1 MPKNEKPSGWN
12 FACAAISTCASAL
25 LFSTHAGVAGAAV
38 AACGAG
44 ACADA
49 ATGRVNARAMA
60 RTSGFMV
67 SVSWKADATLRRA
80 QRAGNAPQV
89 TRVQIGRAHVCTPV
103 TNAHLVFRPLLDK
116 KQHSHAVAFTTHTTE
131 HDLNITLLKNN
142 HQCPTH
148 KLCTAHDR

>member
-25 LFSTHAGVAGAAV
+25 LFSTHAGVARAAV

-67 SVSWKADATLRRA
+67 SVSWKAGATLRSEARSVGKA
-80 QRAGNAPQV
+80 FGSTCR
-89 TRVQIGRAHVCTPV
+89 
-103 TNAHLVFRPLLDK
+103 FRWS
-116 KQHSHAVAFTTHTTE
+116 QYAYT
-131 HDLNITLLKNN
+131 KNYTQDI
-142 HQCPTH
+142 H
-148 KLCTAHDR
+148 

>member
-67 SVSWKADATLRRA
+67 SVPWKADATLRRA
-80 QRAGNAPQV
+80 PRAGNAPQG
-89 TRVQIGRAHVCTPV
+89 TRVRVSMVRPARPTWPDFDTVRTACIRLTVAEIGKARV
-103 TNAHLVFRPLLDK
+103 R
-116 KQHSHAVAFTTHTTE
+116 
-131 HDLNITLLKNN
+131 
-142 HQCPTH
+142 
-148 KLCTAHDR
+148 DRGG